1 MQELEALYG
10 DLAPQLYRY
19 IVRLTGN
26 EQLTQDILQETF
38 LKAAEHLLVSPEI
51 LKPAWFY
58 TVARNC
64 YLAMLR
70 GRGKQILV
78 AQVDTRDSDPKNSP
92 ESAWEAGERRRSI
105 REVLNM
111 LPETYRTVLIL
122 REFENMSY
130 QEIGM
135 VMDLRLQQ
143 VKATL
148 FRARRRFRQLYVRR
162 ENNEM

>member
-1 MQELEALYG
+1 
-10 DLAPQLYRY
+10 
-19 IVRLTGN
+19 
-26 EQLTQDILQETF
+26 
-38 LKAAEHLLVSPEI
+38 
-51 LKPAWFY
+51 
-58 TVARNC
+58 
-64 YLAMLR
+64 
-70 GRGKQILV
+70 
-78 AQVDTRDSDPKNSP
+78 
-92 ESAWEAGERRRSI
+92 
-105 REVLNM
+105 M